1 MKLYHTK
8 PVYLSPELTNR
19 IDEKWHKLKTH
30 RPLSPTV
37 IKKLRERFMLEMT
50 YNSNAIEGN
59 DLTYKETYLVI
70 SEGITI
76 KGKSL
81 KNHLEAKSHQDAL
94 EFIYDLVE
102 FDSHFTLS
110 QNLIRQIQS
119 LVISPIDK
127 KIAGKYRSGSVA
139 IAGSNIKPPIAVE
152 IPYLM
157 SKIISWFGKNQKKLH
172 PIELASIL
180 HHKLVAIHPFD
191 DGNGRTARLMMNIM
205 LLQAGYPL
213 VVILKNDRKKYYDTL
228 SKSDNGDLLPFI
240 KFVAQSVE
248 RSLNIYL
255 ETIFENKLKS
265 DRYLSLTELSKFTKF
280 SPKYLNLL
288 ARKSKLEAHKIGR
301 NWVSSVDAVNRYLDN
316 RKKFKSN

>member
-8 PVYLSPELTNR
+8 PAYLSSDLINR
-19 IDEKWHKLKTH
+19 IDEKWYRLKTH

-37 IKKLRERFMLEMT
+37 VNKLRERFMLEMT

-59 DLTYKETYLVI
+59 NLTYKETYLVV

-81 KNHLEAKSHQDAL
+81 KNHLEVKSHQDAL
-94 EFIYDLVE
+94 EFIYDLVD

-127 KIAGKYRSGSVA
+127 EIAGKYRSGSVA
-139 IAGSNIKPPIAVE
+139 IAGSNVKPPIATE
-152 IPYLM
+152 IQYLM
-157 SKIISWFGKNQKKLH
+157 SNVVSWFGKNQKKLH
-172 PIELASIL
+172 PIELASLL
-180 HHKLVAIHPFD
+180 HHKLVSIHAFE
-191 DGNGRTARLMMNIM
+191 DGNGRTARLIMNIV

-228 SKSDNGDLLPFI
+228 SKADKGNLLPFI
-240 KFVAQSVE
+240 EFIAQAVE

-255 ETIFENKLKS
+255 ETIHGNKSKS
-265 DRYLSLTELSKFTKF
+265 DRYLSLTEISKKIKF
-280 SPKYLNLL
+280 SAKYLNLL
-288 ARKSKLEAHKIGR
+288 ARYGKIDAHKVGR
-301 NWVSSVDAVNRYLDN
+301 NWVTSLNAIDKYQQNI
-316 RKKFKSN
+316 KK

>member
-8 PVYLSPELTNR
+8 PAYLSSDLINR
-19 IDEKWHKLKTH
+19 IDEKWHRLKTH
-30 RPLSPTV
+30 RPLSPTIV
-37 IKKLRERFMLEMT
+37 NKLRERFMLEMT

-59 DLTYKETYLVI
+59 NLTYKETYLVI
-70 SEGITI
+70 NEGITI

-81 KNHLEAKSHQDAL
+81 KNHLEVKSHQEAL
-94 EFIYDLVE
+94 EFIYDLVD
-102 FDSHFTLS
+102 FNSHFTLS

-119 LVISPIDK
+119 LVISPIEK
-127 KIAGKYRSGSVA
+127 NIAGKYRTGTVA
-139 IAGSNIKPPIAVE
+139 IAGSNIKPPLATE

-191 DGNGRTARLMMNIM
+191 DGNGRTARLTMNIM

-228 SKSDNGDLLPFI
+228 SKADKGNILPFI
-240 KFVAQSVE
+240 QFITQSVE
-248 RSLNIYL
+248 RSLSIYI
-255 ETIFENKLKS
+255 ETIIGSKS
-265 DRYLSLTELSKFTKF
+265 KSEKYLTLSELSKNTKF
-280 SPKYLNLL
+280 SAKYLNLL
-288 ARKSKLEAHKIGR
+288 ARKGRLEAHKEGR
-301 NWVSSVDAVNRYLDN
+301 NWLSTKMAIEEYL
-316 RKKFKSN
+316 KK

>member
-1 MKLYHTK
+1 MKQYHNK
-8 PVYLSPELTNR
+8 PAYLPQDITNR
-19 IDEKWHKLKTH
+19 IDKKWHELKTH

-37 IKKLRERFMLEMT
+37 INKLRERFMLEMT

-59 DLTYKETYLVI
+59 NLTYKETYLVI
-70 SEGITI
+70 NEGITI

-102 FDSHFTLS
+102 LNSHFTLS
-110 QNLIRQIQS
+110 QNLIRQVQS
-119 LVISPIDK
+119 LVIAPIDK
-127 KIAGKYRSGSVA
+127 NIAGKYRFGSVA
-139 IAGSNIKPPIAVE
+139 IAGSNIKPPTAIS

-157 SKIISWFGKNQKKLH
+157 SKIITWFSQNQKKLH

-191 DGNGRTARLMMNIM
+191 DGNGRTARLTMNII
-205 LLQAGYPL
+205 LLNAGYPL
-213 VVILKNDRKKYYDTL
+213 VVILKNDRKKYYETL
-228 SKSDNGDLLPFI
+228 SKADKGDLLPFI
-240 KFVAQSVE
+240 RFIAQSVE

-255 ETIFENKLKS
+255 ETIQDTKS
-265 DRYLSLTELSKFTKF
+265 KDDRYMSLSEISKITKF

-288 ARKSKLEAHKIGR
+288 ARAGKLEAHKEGR
-301 NWVSSVDAVNRYLDN
+301 NWLTTKLSVENYLQNRQ
-316 RKKFKSN
+316 RRR

>member
-8 PVYLSPELTNR
+8 PAYLSPDL
-19 IDEKWHKLKTH
+19 IDRVDKKWHILKTQ
-30 RPLSPTV
+30 RPLSSIV
-37 IKKLRERFMLEMT
+37 VNKLRERFMLEMT

-59 DLTYKETYLVI
+59 QLTYKETYLVVN
-70 SEGITI
+70 EGITI

-81 KNHLEAKSHQDAL
+81 KNHLEAKSHQEAL
-94 EFIYDLVE
+94 EFIYDLVD
-102 FDSHFTLS
+102 FNSHFTLS

-127 KIAGKYRSGSVA
+127 NIAGKYRVGT
-139 IAGSNIKPPIAVE
+139 E

-191 DGNGRTARLMMNIM
+191 DGNGRTARLTMNIM

-228 SKSDNGDLLPFI
+228 SKADKGNILPFI
-240 KFVAQSVE
+240 QFITQSVE
-248 RSLNIYL
+248 RSLNIYI
-255 ETIFENKLKS
+255 ETIIGSRSKS
-265 DRYLSLTELSKFTKF
+265 EEYLTLSELSKNTKF
-280 SPKYLNLL
+280 SAKYLNLL
-288 ARKSKLEAHKIGR
+288 ARKGRLEAHKEGR
-301 NWVSSVDAVNRYLDN
+301 NWLSTTMAIEEYLKN
-316 RKKFKSN
+316 KKRIN

>member
-8 PVYLSPELTNR
+8 PAYLSQELVDR
-19 IDEKWHKLKTH
+19 VDEKWYKLKKH
-30 RPLSPTV
+30 RPLSPT
-37 IKKLRERFMLEMT
+37 IINKLRERFMLEMT

-59 DLTYKETYLVI
+59 SLTYKETYLVI

-81 KNHLEAKSHQDAL
+81 KNHLEAKSHQEAL

-127 KIAGKYRSGSVA
+127 NIAGKYRSGSVA
-139 IAGSNIKPPIAVE
+139 IAGSNIKLPIATE
-152 IPYLM
+152 ISYLM
-157 SKIISWFGKNQKKLH
+157 SKIISWFNKNQKKLH

-191 DGNGRTARLMMNIM
+191 DGNGRTARLVMNIM

-213 VVILKNDRKKYYDTL
+213 VIILKNDRKKYYETL
-228 SKSDNGDLLPFI
+228 SKADKDDPLPFI
-240 KFVAQSVE
+240 RFVTQSVE

-255 ETIFENKLKS
+255 ETIFTYKS
-265 DRYLSLTELSKFTKF
+265 ANDRYLSLSKISKLTQF
-280 SPKYLNLL
+280 SAKYLNVL
-288 ARKSKLEAHKIGR
+288 ARKGRLEAHKEGR
-301 NWVSSVDAVNRYLDN
+301 NWVTSITSVENYITN
-316 RKKFKSN
+316 RKRKV

>member
-8 PVYLSPELTNR
+8 PAYLSPDLINR
-19 IDEKWHKLKTH
+19 IDEKWYKLKKH
-30 RPLSPTV
+30 RPLSPTIV
-37 IKKLRERFMLEMT
+37 NKLRERFMLEMT

-59 DLTYKETYLVI
+59 NLTYKETYLVI
-70 SEGITI
+70 NEGITI

-81 KNHLEAKSHQDAL
+81 KNHLEAKSHQEAL

-102 FDSHFTLS
+102 FDSKFTLS

-127 KIAGKYRSGSVA
+127 NIAGVYRSGS
-139 IAGSNIKPPIAVE
+139 VE

-157 SKIISWFGKNQKKLH
+157 SGIISWFAKNQKRLH
-172 PIELASIL
+172 PIELISIL

-191 DGNGRTARLMMNIM
+191 DGNGRTARLVMNIM
-205 LLQAGYPL
+205 LLQARYPL

-228 SKSDNGDLLPFI
+228 SKADNGNYLPFI
-240 KFVAQSVE
+240 KFITQSVE

-255 ETIFENKLKS
+255 ETISSVRSKNDK
-265 DRYLSLTELSKFTKF
+265 YLSLTEISKLTKF
-280 SPKYLNLL
+280 SAKYLNLL
-288 ARKSKLEAHKIGR
+288 ARKGKIDAHKEGR
-301 NWVSSVDAVNRYLDN
+301 NWLTTIASINNYIDK
-316 RKKFKSN
+316 RKK